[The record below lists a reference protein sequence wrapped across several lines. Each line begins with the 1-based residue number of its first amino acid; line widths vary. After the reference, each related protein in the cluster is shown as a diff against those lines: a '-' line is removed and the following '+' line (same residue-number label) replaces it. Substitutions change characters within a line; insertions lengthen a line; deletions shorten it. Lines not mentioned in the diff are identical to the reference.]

1 MSRYLER
8 AQQGCRLLAD
18 QLKGL
23 EDRSVEEIDQS
34 WRRLYLGLGRTPT
47 GGDLESSRGDDRFMF
62 ADAYTLADDL
72 TFEPENPDSIRAR
85 VATARENARQVRNV
99 IGRDM
104 WSCLNIAYLGLREVE
119 IQDVW
124 NDRPDEFYLR
134 TEDAIRMFWGIVES
148 SMYRDDGWHF
158 VRLGR
163 FVERAQLVAALGL
176 RPTDGISDQRA
187 ACGIELALV
196 AASLR
201 GAVRVQPPAFTGIP
215 ARKRD
220 RLPRLG
226 PDALTFDPL
235 RTGKGFRLAS
245 GDCPTRKLPHADE
258 TDRHAGR
265 VAARIDYDWPQ
276 RNPGRRFRH
285 EIRASGNSGFPA
297 TGFTKISRGRI
308 SATGSRIG
316 RGHERTS
323 DAAVPDRT
331 RLGIQ
336 VCGFGAREPDGA
348 AIAAARG
355 SGPAGSGFRP

>member
-163 FVERAQLVAALGL
+163 FVERAQLVAALVYAQL
-176 RPTDGISDQRA
+176 TVFPTNEPHVESNWRSLLQVCEARSAYSHRHSLEFRPASVIDFLVSDPMLSRS
-187 ACGIELALV
+187 IRYALGRV
-196 AASLR
+196 SDSLR
-201 GAVRVQPPAFTGIP
+201 AIAPPG
-215 ARKRD
+215 
-220 RLPRLG
+220 
-226 PDALTFDPL
+226 
-235 RTGKGFRLAS
+235 
-245 GDCPTRKLPHADE
+245 KLPHADE

-276 RNPGRRFRH
+276 RNPADDSATRSALQ
-285 EIRASGNSGFPA
+285 EIRDSCYRLHED
-297 TGFTKISRGRI
+297 I
-308 SATGSRIG
+308 
-316 RGHERTS
+316 ERTYFS
-323 DAAVPDRT
+323 YWIEDR
-331 RLGIQ
+331 
-336 VCGFGAREPDGA
+336 P
-348 AIAAARG
+348 G
-355 SGPAGSGFRP
+355 S